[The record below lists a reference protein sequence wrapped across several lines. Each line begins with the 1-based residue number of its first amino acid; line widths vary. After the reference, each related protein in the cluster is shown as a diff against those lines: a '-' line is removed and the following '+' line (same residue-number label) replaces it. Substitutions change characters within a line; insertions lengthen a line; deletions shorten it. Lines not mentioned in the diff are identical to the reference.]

1 MTNEGTTMKKSFL
14 VGITLFAGA
23 ITGCGGSGDEKP
35 AVTTAPT
42 ATVAAAQ
49 AGAAYSAPSVVV
61 IPAVVS
67 KASLGPETAGKLT
80 LPLSSVD
87 DIIGTLTFRTI
98 WDCPYLAFLA
108 EPGTVLV
115 SPVDGVVKKNSEIS
129 EKDPLTGNTGGRAI
143 TLELKSGDTV
153 DMYFGAGT
161 TSDVAVGADLKRGDV
176 IGKHSGTEMA
186 AITLGFNTI
195 MSRSSKGTCVSHLDG
210 DQWVGGTPAVVE
222 P

>member
-1 MTNEGTTMKKSFL
+1 MIRIL
-14 VGITLFAGA
+14 VLLTIVVAAFS
-23 ITGCGGSGDEKP
+23 TGCGGSGDEKP
-35 AVTTAPT
+35 TVTPAPT

-49 AGAAYSAPSVVV
+49 AAAQASAPSAPPTGV

-67 KASLGPETAGKLT
+67 KASLGPETSGKLT

-87 DIIGTLTFRTI
+87 DVVGTLTFRTI
-98 WDCPYLAFLA
+98 WECPYLGFVA
-108 EPGTVLV
+108 EPGAVLV
-115 SPVDGVVKKNSEIS
+115 SPVDGVVKVNSEIS

-143 TLELKSGDTV
+143 GLTLESGDTV

-161 TSDVAVGADLKRGDV
+161 TSDVAVGAAVKRGDV
-176 IGKHSGTEMA
+176 IGKHSGAEMA

-195 MSRSSKGTCVSHLDG
+195 MTRSSKGTCVSRLDG
-210 DQWVGGTPAVVE
+210 DQWVGATPAVVV